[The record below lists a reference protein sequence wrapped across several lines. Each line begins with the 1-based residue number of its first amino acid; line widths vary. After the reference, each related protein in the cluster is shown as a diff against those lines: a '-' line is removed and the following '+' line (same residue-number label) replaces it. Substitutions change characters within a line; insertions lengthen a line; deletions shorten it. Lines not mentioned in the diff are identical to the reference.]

1 MLAIRLFIIAVW
13 AGVIAG
19 CAIPEKPIAPEALP
33 SNSKGYVA
41 GTVVA
46 GTAGFSLAFV
56 LKNIESSTEYIFQ
69 FSETKSLNN
78 MVKAGDIDT
87 SLISLPPGTYQATR
101 WIVYNSFWGAG
112 DASKQK
118 FTESFLT
125 KPFTVKSGEVA
136 FLGKMY
142 VEWHFKGSHYQYYT
156 RPEFIAV
163 QDAKDTL
170 SSKFPKFSGVELQ
183 CVFCRP
189 QLRMIEPGGSLK

>member
-1 MLAIRLFIIAVW
+1 MIRLFIIAVL
-13 AGVIAG
+13 AGITAG

-33 SNSKGYVA
+33 SKSSGYVA
-41 GTVVA
+41 GSVVA
-46 GTAGFSLAFV
+46 GTSGFSLAFV

-78 MVKAGDIDT
+78 MVKAGDVDT

-112 DASKQK
+112 DASKNK
-118 FTESFLT
+118 FSEGFLT

-142 VEWHFKGSHYQYYT
+142 VEWYFKGAYYQYYA
-156 RPEFIAV
+156 RPEFISI
-163 QDAKDTL
+163 QDAKDAL
-170 SSKFPKFSGVELQ
+170 SSKFPKFSELDLQ

-189 QLRMIEPGGSLK
+189 QLRMIGSSGSLK